1 MPIFIA
7 AIGGMLLN
15 LVGSLVGRVLVALG
29 LGVATYTGLS
39 FVLGEAKDIA
49 INSLGSMGPEIVGML
64 AVMRVGECI
73 SMVTSAIG
81 TRLLMQGLQSGTFK
95 RWVHK

>member
-1 MPIFIA
+1 MPVIIA
-7 AIGGMLLN
+7 AVMGALLN
-15 LVGSLVGRVLVALG
+15 IVGSLVGRVLVALG

-49 INSLGSMGPEIVGML
+49 VGNLGAMGPEIVGML

-81 TRLLMQGLQSGTFK
+81 VRLLMQGLQSGTFK
-95 RWVHK
+95 RFVHK